1 MLNPEFQWLDPDPE
15 QLERLAGLSPLS
27 PDRGEWQAILNNAAS
42 DIITPMVNRVAVQM
56 ASPGIHPSR
65 EIITA
70 LRNASRESGVETPE
84 PQWYG
89 WPHALLEG
97 FFSRI
102 SGPGILLLGV
112 LDAAGIWA
120 GCLGGV
126 SRGGLDWLTTFN
138 LLWMDEPELAS
149 KQSINDLPELCQAAS
164 SRFNRPAGGL
174 FIYHDEFLAWRDRG
188 WATDLLRHFIHQQ
201 TAVEHWPGDL
211 NIS

>member
-1 MLNPEFQWLDPDPE
+1 MLNPGFQWLDPDTE
-15 QLERLAGLSPLS
+15 QLERLTSLSPLPS
-27 PDRGEWQAILNNAAS
+27 DHVEWQAILKNAAP
-42 DIITPMVNRVAVQM
+42 DVLAPVVNRVAVQM

-70 LRNASRESGVETPE
+70 LRNAARELGVDTPE

-97 FFSRI
+97 FFSRL
-102 SGPGILLLGV
+102 SEPGIILLGV
-112 LDAAGIWA
+112 LDGEGIWA

-149 KQSINDLPELCQAAS
+149 RQSIKDLPELCQAAS

-174 FIYHDEFLAWRDRG
+174 FIYRDEFKAWRDRG
-188 WATDLLRHFIHQQ
+188 WAMDLLRHFVHQQ
-201 TAVEHWPGDL
+201 TAVEHWSGDV
-211 NIS
+211 NIA

>member
-15 QLERLAGLSPLS
+15 QIERLAALSPLAS
-27 PDRGEWQAILNNAAS
+27 GGAEWQAILKNTAG
-42 DIITPMVNRVAVQM
+42 DILSPLVNRVAVQM

-65 EIITA
+65 EITTA
-70 LRNASRESGVETPE
+70 LRNAARESGIDTPE

-89 WPHALLEG
+89 WPHTLLEG
-97 FFSRI
+97 FFPRFSE
-102 SGPGILLLGV
+102 PGIALLGL
-112 LDAAGIWA
+112 LDADGIWA

-126 SRGGLDWLTTFN
+126 SRGGLDWLATFN

-149 KQSINDLPELCQAAS
+149 RQAMNDLPELCRAAS

-174 FIYHDEFLAWRDRG
+174 FIYRNEFLAWRDRG
-188 WATDLLRHFIHQQ
+188 WARDLLRHFIHQQ
-201 TAVEHWPGDL
+201 TAVEHWPGGL